1 MTRYYFDLRD
11 GNIFIA
17 DPEGLDLLDI
27 AEAQIEAAEF
37 LGDMVKDIS
46 MREALPAGYP
56 MSVEVRQGNEIVLIL
71 GFTFRK
77 EG

>member
-11 GNIFIA
+11 GDIFIA
-17 DPEGLDLLDI
+17 DAEGLDLLDI

-46 MREALPAGYP
+46 MREAKPAGYP
-56 MSVEVRQGNEIVLIL
+56 MSVEVRQANEIVLIL
-71 GFTFRK
+71 SFTFPRS
-77 EG
+77 

>member
-1 MTRYYFDLRD
+1 LRD

-37 LGDMVKDIS
+37 LGDMVKAIS
-46 MREALPAGYP
+46 TREAMPAGYP
-56 MSVEVRQGNEIVLIL
+56 MSVEVRQEKEIVLIP
-71 GFTFRK
+71 GFTLLK
-77 EG
+77 AE

>member
-11 GNIFIA
+11 GDIFIEDA
-17 DPEGLDLLDI
+17 EGLDLLDI

-46 MREALPAGYP
+46 MREAKPAGYP
-56 MSVEVRQGNEIVLIL
+56 MSVEVRQANEIVLIL
-71 GFTFRK
+71 SFTFPK
-77 EG
+77 S

>member
-11 GNIFIA
+11 GDIFIEDA
-17 DPEGLDLLDI
+17 EGLDLLDI

-46 MREALPAGYP
+46 MREAKPAGYP
-56 MSVEVRQGNEIVLIL
+56 MSVEVRQANEIVLIL
-71 GFTFRK
+71 GFTLPK
-77 EG
+77 S